1 MAPFNPLPC
10 GVEGCDY
17 RTPSEANED
26 YKDQVDHWSSH
37 FQAAHPF
44 IVLALH
50 FKTDALVDLIRLD
63 RIKTPEDIITYVNA
77 EQRQGIKRP
86 RSKSRERSQSC
97 SGSILEG
104 CGENRQTVCEGEEK
118 TRLRTRSRSR
128 AVRIRLEDVEPEPIR
143 ETSAVFEEEPS
154 TETPRPSSAATR
166 WPFFCKYC
174 GE

>member
-1 MAPFNPLPC
+1 MKSLKEIKFL
-10 GVEGCDY
+10 
-17 RTPSEANED
+17 
-26 YKDQVDHWSSH
+26 
-37 FQAAHPF
+37 
-44 IVLALH
+44 VLALN

-77 EQRQGIKRP
+77 VQRQGIKRP

-97 SGSILEG
+97 SGSIPAI
-104 CGENRQTVCEGEEK
+104 CGKDGQRVCEGEEK

-128 AVRIRLEDVEPEPIR
+128 AVRINLESVEPEPIK
-143 ETSAVFEEEPS
+143 ETSAVLEEEPS
-154 TETPRPSSAATR
+154 INTPEPSSAAKR

>member
-1 MAPFNPLPC
+1 MAHLNPLPC
-10 GVEGCDY
+10 SVEGCDY

-77 EQRQGIKRP
+77 VQRQGIKRP

-97 SGSILEG
+97 SGSIPAV
-104 CGENRQTVCEGEEK
+104 CGKDGQRVCEGEEK
-118 TRLRTRSRSR
+118 TRLRTRTRSR
-128 AVRIRLEDVEPEPIR
+128 AVRINLESVEPEPTN

-154 TETPRPSSAATR
+154 TETPEPLSAATR